1 MSRRSRTRVL
11 VVDDLADAADS
22 RAMLLRLW
30 GYDAEAC
37 YSGAAALEAAS
48 NRRPQAVHLDLG
60 DARRRWLSGRPTPP
74 RAAGV
79 GERCGHRRHRLRAR
93 SLPQPRPRGGF
104 RPFPAR
110 ARGARLPPRTVEA
123 YLAEAA
129 FRQPDPEASCFCM
142 SGDSGRYTAE
152 ALRGSGAAA
161 VLLEPF
167 RLEELACIERRL
179 AGHAARTALSS
190 ASLRRESKRI
200 TGSRCARRRWT
211 SRGPPAP

>member
-1 MSRRSRTRVL
+1 
-11 VVDDLADAADS
+11 
-22 RAMLLRLW
+22 
-30 GYDAEAC
+30 
-37 YSGAAALEAAS
+37 
-48 NRRPQAVHLDLG
+48 
-60 DARRRWLSGRPTPP
+60 
-74 RAAGV
+74 
-79 GERCGHRRHRLRAR
+79 
-93 SLPQPRPRGGF
+93 
-104 RPFPAR
+104 
-110 ARGARLPPRTVEA
+110 
-123 YLAEAA
+123 
-129 FRQPDPEASCFCM
+129 M

-200 TGSRCARRRWT
+200 TGSRCARRRCT